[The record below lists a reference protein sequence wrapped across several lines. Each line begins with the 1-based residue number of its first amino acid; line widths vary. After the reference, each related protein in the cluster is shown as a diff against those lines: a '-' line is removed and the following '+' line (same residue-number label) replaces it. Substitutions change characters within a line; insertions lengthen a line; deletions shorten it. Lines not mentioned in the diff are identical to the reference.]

1 MHPQLVA
8 VLIGLLGGGLLGA
21 WAASMAAAAVP
32 NSRLKQ
38 FEAEIGRG
46 KVLLMIDVP
55 RRRVS
60 EITAAVLSR
69 HPEAMPGGEALRY
82 VFP

>member
-1 MHPQLVA
+1 M
-8 VLIGLLGGGLLGA
+8 
-21 WAASMAAAAVP
+21 ASMVAAAVP

-38 FEAEIGRG
+38 FHAEIARG

-55 RRRVS
+55 PRRVA
-60 EITAAVLSR
+60 EIIDVVVFR